1 MGVYEGASYPMET
14 TRQTILSILRR
25 RRRATVDQLTKE
37 LGLAPATVRR
47 HLDILARD
55 GHVDVAQVR
64 RKTGRPHYVFSL
76 SEAGEDLF
84 PKHYVRITNRMIEEI
99 VALEPAD
106 TAERSGAEL
115 ANLVFEKMAH
125 RLAQRIAPHVHG
137 STLQER
143 VRATTAALNE
153 EGIDFDVEERDGEYL
168 LLGRGCPC
176 PRAADKH
183 RQVCAHDQRLLSTL
197 LAADV
202 TYVEPESIGE
212 DGYCAYRV
220 RERTAS
226 DADIER
232 SAQDLPSQQPVVY

>member
-1 MGVYEGASYPMET
+1 MET

-25 RRRATVDQLTKE
+25 RRRATVDELTKE

-55 GHVDVAQVR
+55 SHVEVSQVR

-99 VALEPAD
+99 VALEPEE
-106 TAERSGAEL
+106 TAKRSGPEL
-115 ANLVFEKMAH
+115 ANLVFEKMAR
-125 RLAQRIAPHVHG
+125 RLAQRIAPHIHG
-137 STLQER
+137 ATLPER
-143 VRATTAALNE
+143 VHATMAALSE
-153 EGIDFDVEERDGEYL
+153 EGIAFDVEERDGEYL

-176 PRAADKH
+176 PRVADKH
-183 RQVCAHDQRLLSTL
+183 RQVCAHDQQLLSTL

-202 TYVEPESIGE
+202 TSVEPATVGE
-212 DGYCAYRV
+212 GGHCAYRV

-226 DADIER
+226 DAAAEPSVR
-232 SAQDLPSQQPVVY
+232 DLPSQQPMVY

>member
-1 MGVYEGASYPMET
+1 MET

-25 RRRATVDQLTKE
+25 RRRATVYQLTKE

-55 GHVDVAQVR
+55 GHVDVSQVR

-84 PKHYVRITNRMIEEI
+84 PKHYVRITNRLIEEI
-99 VALEPAD
+99 VALEPAE

-137 STLQER
+137 STLTER
-143 VRATTAALNE
+143 VRATMSALNE
-153 EGIDFDVEERDGEYL
+153 EGIDFDVEAALVPEPPISI
-168 LLGRGCPC
+168 GRSARTISGCSRRCWQPMLPMWSPNRLARTATAPIAC
-176 PRAADKH
+176 GSAPPATPISSQASGTCH
-183 RQVCAHDQRLLSTL
+183 RSSPWYTKQRL
-197 LAADV
+197 
-202 TYVEPESIGE
+202 
-212 DGYCAYRV
+212 
-220 RERTAS
+220 
-226 DADIER
+226 
-232 SAQDLPSQQPVVY
+232 

>member
-1 MGVYEGASYPMET
+1 MET

-25 RRRATVDQLTKE
+25 RRRATVDELTKE

-55 GHVDVAQVR
+55 SHVEVAQVR

-99 VALEPAD
+99 VALEPEE
-106 TAERSGAEL
+106 TAERSGPEL
-115 ANLVFEKMAH
+115 ANLVFEKMAR

-137 STLQER
+137 ATLPER
-143 VRATTAALNE
+143 VHATMAALSE
-153 EGIDFDVEERDGEYL
+153 EGIAFDVEERDGEYL

-176 PRAADKH
+176 PRVADKH
-183 RQVCAHDQRLLSTL
+183 RQVCAHDQQLLSTL

-202 TYVEPESIGE
+202 TSVEPATIGE
-212 DGYCAYRV
+212 DGHCAYRV

-226 DADIER
+226 DTGAEPSER
-232 SAQDLPSQQPVVY
+232 DLPSQQPMVY